1 MRVRIFDL
9 EVENKPWYG
18 AVASPFNP
26 ENFIVMAGWRDDAPG
41 VPGTVQVHESRT
53 AQEAAD
59 TTWFDLSSTDI
70 LVAHNATF
78 EIHWLLHR
86 HREEFERFLKRG
98 GRVLCTQMA
107 EYILSNFTHTYPALD
122 EVAPKYGGTTKID
135 AVKVLWEQG
144 ALTSEIDPELLREY
158 LAGPGGDIENTAC
171 TLYGQMQLLVERG
184 QWRMFLE
191 RCEALVAFAFCT
203 FAGLYVDMEV
213 AEKNL
218 AEQEQ
223 ELAKLRVQADALLPH
238 DLPAELTFNWG
249 SDYHVSALLFG
260 GPVKYD
266 RRVPRLNADGTPMYI
281 KMDCYKFGS
290 HFVDAADPRLQK
302 PDYWADLVATHG
314 NPDRYK
320 AGKNKGAV
328 KLHRVD
334 TDQPQTKLEP
344 TSYTFRPLVCIA
356 ELPDFIQENFDP
368 RKGDWVGKRT
378 LCDGTTPVY
387 STSGE
392 VLGVLAKHGFEA
404 AKVLSRMADLTKDN
418 GTYYRNVEYAKDGSV
433 KRVKGML
440 QYVQPDGIIHHN
452 LNVCATSTGRLSAS
466 QPNLQNLPRDGTS
479 KVKQMFSSRFGAEG
493 KIIEVDYS
501 ALEVVMLA
509 ALSGDDNL
517 LKELLSGTDMH
528 CLRLAAKLGEPYEE
542 VKRKAV
548 DDDTHPEHKQYKQ
561 MRTEIK
567 TPSFAA
573 QYGASAR
580 GIAYASG
587 CTVEFAE
594 EFLATEARLFPQAIG
609 FRQVIRDMVEATG
622 ALPENMHREQV
633 DGGRWVIYRRGYWQS
648 PGATRY
654 SFRQYPK
661 RVDGQQ
667 IMDYKDTQIA
677 NYWCQGEAFYL
688 MAVSAG
694 RVLRWLLSKDFFR
707 TPEYPEGRA
716 FLINNVHDAL
726 YFDCHDSV
734 VREVGLTVKAIME
747 DAPKYMSEHL
757 GYNIGHVPFPAAAE
771 AGPSMYAKT
780 HIH

>member
-1 MRVRIFDL
+1 MSNIRVFDL

-26 ENFIVMAGWRDDAPG
+26 ENFIVMAGWRDDTPG

-59 TTWFDLSSTDI
+59 ISWFDLSGIDI

-144 ALTSEIDPELLREY
+144 SLTSEIDPELLREY

-171 TLYGQMQLLVERG
+171 AFYGQMQLLVERG

-260 GPVKYD
+260 GPVKYE
-266 RRVPRLNADGTPMYI
+266 RRVPRLNADGTPMFV

-290 HFVDAADPRLQK
+290 YFVDAADPRLQK
-302 PDYWADLVATHG
+302 PDYWAELVATHG

-320 AGKNKGAV
+320 AGKNKGSV

-356 ELPDFIQENFDP
+356 ELPDFIQENFDTH
-368 RKGDWVGKRT
+368 KGDWVGKRT

-392 VLGVLAKHGFEA
+392 VLGVLAKHGFDA

-466 QPNLQNLPRDGTS
+466 QPNL
-479 KVKQMFSSRFGAEG
+479 
-493 KIIEVDYS
+493 
-501 ALEVVMLA
+501 
-509 ALSGDDNL
+509 
-517 LKELLSGTDMH
+517 
-528 CLRLAAKLGEPYEE
+528 
-542 VKRKAV
+542 
-548 DDDTHPEHKQYKQ
+548 
-561 MRTEIK
+561 
-567 TPSFAA
+567 
-573 QYGASAR
+573 
-580 GIAYASG
+580 
-587 CTVEFAE
+587 
-594 EFLATEARLFPQAIG
+594 
-609 FRQVIRDMVEATG
+609 
-622 ALPENMHREQV
+622 
-633 DGGRWVIYRRGYWQS
+633 
-648 PGATRY
+648 
-654 SFRQYPK
+654 
-661 RVDGQQ
+661 
-667 IMDYKDTQIA
+667 
-677 NYWCQGEAFYL
+677 
-688 MAVSAG
+688 
-694 RVLRWLLSKDFFR
+694 
-707 TPEYPEGRA
+707 
-716 FLINNVHDAL
+716 
-726 YFDCHDSV
+726 
-734 VREVGLTVKAIME
+734 
-747 DAPKYMSEHL
+747 
-757 GYNIGHVPFPAAAE
+757 
-771 AGPSMYAKT
+771 
-780 HIH
+780 